1 MTRPWEGDLRAG
13 WTRQPFWTEFRRGKT
28 LGNGTEEL
36 LSVYR
41 EYGVIPK
48 ASRDDNFNKPSEDLS
63 TYQLVATGDL
73 VINKMKAWQGS
84 LGVSAHDGIVSPAYF
99 VYKAVGALDRRFAH
113 YLLRSNGY
121 AQHMGAISS
130 GIRPNQWDLDPIQ
143 LSSTLL
149 LVPPAEEQRAIADFL
164 DRETA
169 QIDAFIAK
177 NEELIALLAERRNAV
192 TATAVTRGVDPGI
205 ELQDSHVP
213 WLGNVPA
220 GWRAVRLKF
229 VVDSLPGYAFASAD
243 FTDGTGAAPLLRGV
257 NVGVGRIAW
266 DDVVSI
272 VDAASDVTRRYAL
285 IAGDL
290 VVGMDRPVIKGG
302 LRVAEITE
310 ADEGALLVQRVLRL
324 RGRGVRN
331 AFLQYAL
338 EWGGFAMYIEPD
350 FTGVS
355 VPHMSEQ
362 QVRNF
367 TIALPDLATQDR
379 VIAHIRGQHASI
391 DSALEAARRSV
402 DLARERR
409 AALISAA
416 VTGKIDVGVSA

>member
-1 MTRPWEGDLRAG
+1 MVSESLKQQVWAP
-13 WTRQPFWTEFRRGKT
+13 
-28 LGNGTEEL
+28 EL
-36 LSVYR
+36 
-41 EYGVIPK
+41 
-48 ASRDDNFNKPSEDLS
+48 
-63 TYQLVATGDL
+63 
-73 VINKMKAWQGS
+73 
-84 LGVSAHDGIVSPAYF
+84 AH
-99 VYKAVGALDRRFAH
+99 
-113 YLLRSNGY
+113 
-121 AQHMGAISS
+121 
-130 GIRPNQWDLDPIQ
+130 
-143 LSSTLL
+143 
-149 LVPPAEEQRAIADFL
+149 QRAIADFL
-164 DRETA
+164 DRETS

-177 NEELIALLAERRNAV
+177 NEELIALLTERRNAV

-205 ELQDSHVP
+205 KLQDSHVP
-213 WLGNVPA
+213 WLGHVPA

-243 FTDGTGAAPLLRGV
+243 FAEGTGAAPLLRGV

-324 RGRGVRN
+324 RGRGARN

-362 QVRNF
+362 QVKNF

-402 DLARERR
+402 NLARERR